1 MSVEW
6 GEVEVS
12 FECLNEGRWMCLL
25 NEGRWMCLI
34 ECSDKEAATL
44 KEYRAFLLPKNPPR
58 EAVNL
63 ALYPP

>member
-25 NEGRWMCLI
+25 NEGRWMCLLNEGRWMCLI
-34 ECSDKEAATL
+34 ECSDMEAATL
-44 KEYRAFLLPKNPPR
+44 KEYRAFLLH
-58 EAVNL
+58 
-63 ALYPP
+63 